1 MNTKSTNPANCKLA
15 LFWLFFFS
23 ASILFIIPAL
33 LNDIRHK
40 MDSPPAT
47 AAIEPINQHF
57 WNELNQAR
65 QLVQNELNT
74 FSTPSAVI
82 SSVVLRKSAQ
92 LHFQKAMASLPSSVR
107 ALPNLREIQAGVEND
122 LELLQLEKSIIR
134 ELAAKQIII
143 GIDRIERFVTHYD
156 EDIKQNISKKSILNG
171 TASTKK

>member
-1 MNTKSTNPANCKLA
+1 MSTKNTNPANCKPA

-23 ASILFIIPAL
+23 ASILLIIPAL

-47 AAIEPINQHF
+47 AVIEPISQRF
-57 WNELNQAR
+57 WNELNQTR

-74 FSTPSAVI
+74 FSNPRAVK

-92 LHFQKAMASLPSSVR
+92 LHFQKAMALLPPSVR

-122 LELLQLEKSIIR
+122 LELLQLEKNIIR

-156 EDIKQNISKKSILNG
+156 KDIKQSIFQKPIPNG
-171 TASTKK
+171 TASIKK